1 MNIICIAAWIAAL
14 LTIPF
19 LLLYLATESQEQRIR
34 RFHRQGLSQRAI
46 SRQLGVSRYRVKQ
59 ALA

>member
-1 MNIICIAAWIAAL
+1 MTITCVAAWIAAL

-19 LLLYLATESQEQRIR
+19 LLIYLATESQEQRIR
-34 RFHRQGLSQRAI
+34 RWHRGGESQRQIAV
-46 SRQLGVSRYRVKQ
+46 RLLVSHYRVRF